1 MEEVSE
7 AERNKASRPYDGMVG
22 FSEEH
27 KQWAAQL
34 LVTAANLERGYQ
46 AFHGSGNL
54 QVFRGRRSRSA
65 GGKAIEGEA
74 TTRMRTREQ
83 GKKGT
88 RRNSTRNIRVALA
101 GQMSGPGE
109 SSTVPID

>member
-1 MEEVSE
+1 MAWLGSPK
-7 AERNKASRPYDGMVG
+7 R
-22 FSEEH
+22 
-27 KQWAAQL
+27 AAQL

-65 GGKAIEGEA
+65 GGKAIEDDA

-83 GKKGT
+83 GNEEERYAQYQGGFGWSDE
-88 RRNSTRNIRVALA
+88 RAR
-101 GQMSGPGE
+101 
-109 SSTVPID
+109 